1 MSPYSRYYMK
11 FSWTLSLLFICL
23 RLAGQSQSGTPAPAF
38 ENEIRAFEKMDST
51 SPPPQ
56 NPIVF
61 TGSSSIRLWESLTQD
76 FPDKPVLNRGF
87 GGSQLSDVLRY
98 ADRVII
104 PYQPKQ
110 IVLYAG
116 ENDIATGKATG
127 QQTYERFV
135 ALFQHV
141 RQKLPDVAFA
151 FISMK
156 PSPSRRKF
164 FSEIDIAN
172 QLISQFLAKQR
183 KTSFVDIRPV
193 MLGRNGQPVPELFKS
208 DSLHMLPAG
217 YQRWTKVVGPHL
229 K

>member
-1 MSPYSRYYMK
+1 MK
-11 FSWTLSLLFICL
+11 FSAIFWLFLISL
-23 RLAGQSQSGTPAPAF
+23 RLLGQGQSIPAAPF
-38 ENEIRAFEKMDST
+38 ETEIQAFEKTDRT

-56 NPIVF
+56 HPILF
-61 TGSSSIRLWESLTQD
+61 TGSSSIRLWENLAET

-98 ADRVII
+98 ADRII
-104 PYQPKQ
+104 VAYQPRQ

-116 ENDIATGKATG
+116 ENDIASGNVTG

-135 ALFQHV
+135 AIFEHV
-141 RQKLPDVAFA
+141 RQKLPGVLFS
-151 FISMK
+151 FISIK

-164 FSEIDIAN
+164 FAEVDVAN
-172 QLISQFLAKQR
+172 RLIQQFLAKQQN
-183 KTSFVDIRPV
+183 TQFIDIRPV
-193 MLGRNGQPVPELFKS
+193 MLGANGQPIPALFKP

-217 YQRWTKVVGPHL
+217 YERWTKVVGPYL